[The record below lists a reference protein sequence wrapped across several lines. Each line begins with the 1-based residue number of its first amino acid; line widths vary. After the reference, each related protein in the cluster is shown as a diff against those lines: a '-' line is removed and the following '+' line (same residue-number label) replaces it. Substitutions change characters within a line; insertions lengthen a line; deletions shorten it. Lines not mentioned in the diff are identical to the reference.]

1 MDTISTYIK
10 DVVTWCQLFVDNA
23 VLIGETRKQ
32 SKEKI
37 EFWRKTL
44 DSIGFTISG
53 SKIEYMDSKFSGS

>member
-53 SKIEYMDSKFSGS
+53 SKIEYMESKFSGS